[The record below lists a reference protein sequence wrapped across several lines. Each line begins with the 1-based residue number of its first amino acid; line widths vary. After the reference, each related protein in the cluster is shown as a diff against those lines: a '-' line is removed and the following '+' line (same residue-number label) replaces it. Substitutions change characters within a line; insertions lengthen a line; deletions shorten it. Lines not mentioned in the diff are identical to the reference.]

1 MSGRTQVP
9 TQADSPARRPVNP
22 IPAIVAAELK
32 SFWSGA
38 SSGVALL
45 VFLGLLG
52 FFFYNSLAVYVVDSL
67 GAAARGLAL
76 DASVAL
82 FSRGMT
88 HIPLVLMLITPLVTM
103 RSLAPYRRGGDLDFF
118 QTLPVDGLGLIIGHY
133 LAALI
138 SLSLM
143 SILAL
148 VPFALLIPAQVG
160 SLNILLTTGLG
171 LLFLSSTFAAVG
183 LWASAV
189 FPSPVGAGL
198 GALGGLGLMWAL
210 GWAVPYT
217 ESGHGALWSGLAF
230 APRFSRLAVG
240 VINLGD
246 LAFFGIVS
254 LGALFNARLW
264 LNLRRQN
271 GAD

>member
-1 MSGRTQVP
+1 MG
-9 TQADSPARRPVNP
+9 
-22 IPAIVAAELK
+22 AELK

-67 GAAARGLAL
+67 DAAARGLAL
-76 DASVAL
+76 DASAAL
-82 FSRGMT
+82 FSQGMT
-88 HIPLVLMLITPLVTM
+88 HIPLVLMLVTPLVTM
-103 RSLAPYRRGGDLDFF
+103 RSLASYRRGGDLDFF
-118 QTLPVDGLGLIIGHY
+118 QTLPVSGSGLILGQY
-133 LAALI
+133 LAALL

-143 SILAL
+143 SVLAL
-148 VPFALLIPAQVG
+148 APFAALTLAEVG
-160 SLNILLTTGLG
+160 SLSLLLTTGLG
-171 LLFLSSTFAAVG
+171 LLVLSSAFAAVG

-210 GWAVPYT
+210 GWAVPYA
-217 ESGHGALWSGLAF
+217 ESGWGFLWTGLAF

-240 VINLGD
+240 LID
-246 LAFFGIVS
+246 LSDLLFFVAIS
-254 LGALFNARLW
+254 LAALFNARLW